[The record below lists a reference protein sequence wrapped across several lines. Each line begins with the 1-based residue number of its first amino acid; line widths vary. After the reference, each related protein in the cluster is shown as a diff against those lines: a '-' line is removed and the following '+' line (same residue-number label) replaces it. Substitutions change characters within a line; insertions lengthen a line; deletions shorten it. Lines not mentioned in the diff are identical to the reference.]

1 MACCGAKP
9 APSRGAPER
18 APAAAARQHRG
29 EGVAECLVVEGPA
42 AAAAELHD
50 SAWKRFQLPGDDESG
65 RNVTLCLNLEHA
77 DGAVTRFFALLN
89 SLGLLACLFLLM
101 LFLCLASCQAPS
113 RPPSRSR
120 RRSAQSEILR
130 RFFVLL
136 PPSLVFFVLWGWCSA
151 AVKVMICSHR
161 RYKKIACVLQERRR
175 HEKVSPVAGTA
186 GSGRCLPCLD
196 LLYMS

>member
-29 EGVAECLVVEGPA
+29 EGVAESPVVEGPA

-77 DGAVTRFFALLN
+77 DGAVTRF
-89 SLGLLACLFLLM
+89 SCTPEQPGPPCLFVSAHDHALSVP
-101 LFLCLASCQAPS
+101 CIVPGSEPS
-113 RPPSRSR
+113 AIEV
-120 RRSAQSEILR
+120 AQEK
-130 RFFVLL
+130 
-136 PPSLVFFVLWGWCSA
+136 C
-151 AVKVMICSHR
+151 AV
-161 RYKKIACVLQERRR
+161 
-175 HEKVSPVAGTA
+175 
-186 GSGRCLPCLD
+186 
-196 LLYMS
+196 